1 MSRLRNED
9 GFTLME
15 VLTVM
20 TVGIVLLGA
29 ILGLLESTVRL
40 NTGVLAK
47 TDAMQRGRLAM
58 DSLTQQLRSQVCF
71 DWNTS
76 AIIQGSDANSVTFY
90 SDFTAGGNQ
99 PVKRTLR
106 FDQAT
111 GRILSLRYL
120 PPNPLPNPFTPDK
133 YPGTPTSINLVLEN
147 AARQW
152 DPVKNQ
158 AVPFLRYFAYKDV
171 GGVMKAE
178 DELTP
183 PLDDAE
189 AARAARVEIAYV
201 SRPTGAK
208 DDKKAVNL
216 SDQVM
221 ARHSDPNLAVPDPKC
236 V

>member
-1 MSRLRNED
+1 MTRLRNED
-9 GFTLME
+9 GYTLME
-15 VLTVM
+15 VITALAIGFV
-20 TVGIVLLGA
+20 VLSA
-29 ILGLLESTVRL
+29 TIGLLESTVRL

-76 AIIQGSDANSVTFY
+76 AIIEGSDANTVTFY
-90 SDFTAGGNQ
+90 SDFTEGGNQ

-106 FDQAT
+106 FDAAA
-111 GRILSLRYL
+111 GRIHSLRYE
-120 PPNPLPNPFTPDK
+120 PPKPLPVPFTPAK
-133 YPGTPTSINLVLEN
+133 YPAVPTSTNLVLEN
-147 AARQW
+147 ATRQW

-171 GGVMKAE
+171 SGVMKAE
-178 DELTP
+178 EELSP
-183 PLDDAE
+183 PLDAAE
-189 AARAARVEIAYV
+189 AARAARVEIAYL

-208 DDKKAVNL
+208 DNKKAVNL
-216 SDQVM
+216 SDQIM